1 MISYIK
7 YPWGRPLF
15 TSISLFNK
23 ANVDGRDTDQAASN
37 REKLIY
43 RFTVLYGSTTEINL
57 KQISMECLLVH
68 MKREDRLK
76 FISDE
81 MGFKAEAKRLE
92 LHVTNSM
99 MRGSL
104 KTLNLFLAYHF
115 KDVLPPIDQLPFR
128 CRIGEVGEYRTLW
141 TTTIEDV
148 LLPAMVSRSPPSA
161 VPPPYLYNQLVH
173 FVPGVNPHCC
183 CYLFPTDRSE
193 NCGAVGPS
201 FSSHNAHRRR
211 LQCPP
216 RSENCG
222 AVGPSSSSQ
231 YHCRFGDVQFG
242 DASATSSGDE

>member
-1 MISYIK
+1 
-7 YPWGRPLF
+7 
-15 TSISLFNK
+15 
-23 ANVDGRDTDQAASN
+23 
-37 REKLIY
+37 
-43 RFTVLYGSTTEINL
+43 
-57 KQISMECLLVH
+57 
-68 MKREDRLK
+68 
-76 FISDE
+76 

-104 KTLNLFLAYHF
+104 KNLNLFLVFHF
-115 KDVLPPIDQLPFR
+115 KDVVHPIYKLPTN
-128 CRIGEVGEYRTLW
+128 CRIGKLGDQRMRWAPFL
-141 TTTIEDV
+141 IDV
-148 LLPAMVSRSPPSA
+148 LLPVMVSRSPPSA